1 MPTNPN
7 PEPDMIDLSTDY
19 LGLKLKNP
27 LVPSASPLSRNLDTA
42 LRLEDAGAA
51 ALVMY
56 SLFEEEL
63 QAEDAML
70 DRFLLHAELGHGEA
84 DSFLPGHGE
93 FHGGLERYLSHLH
106 QLKRRL
112 EIPVVASLN
121 GVSPS
126 GWVELGRA
134 LEQAGADALELNVYH
149 VAADMHAA
157 GGAVE
162 ARYIDLLTE
171 LRRVVSL
178 PIVMK
183 LSPFFSSLPHFV
195 QQIEQ
200 AGAQGVALFN
210 RFYQPDI
217 DLDEMRMTDQLHLS
231 SAEEALLR
239 IRWIAILHGRTRLT
253 LAATGGVHS
262 ESEALKLLLA
272 GADVVHLAS
281 CLLQHGPDKLTEIL
295 AAMQNWMEEKE
306 YESVAQLKGSM
317 SQQNL
322 PDPSLLARASYLRV
336 LDSYSP
342 RPGVWS

>member
-1 MPTNPN
+1 
-7 PEPDMIDLSTDY
+7 MIDLSTNY

-27 LVPSASPLSRNLDTA
+27 LVPSASPLSENLDTA

-63 QAEDAML
+63 RAEDAMI
-70 DRFLLHAELGHGEA
+70 DRFLLHADLGHGEA
-84 DSFLPGHGE
+84 DSFLPDHGE
-93 FHGGLERYLSHLH
+93 YQGGVERYLSHLH

-121 GVSPS
+121 GVSAS

-149 VAADMHAA
+149 VAADA
-157 GGAVE
+157 GTSGQAVE
-162 ARYIDLLTE
+162 ARYIELLTE
-171 LRRVVSL
+171 LRQVVSL

-183 LSPFFSSLPHFV
+183 LSPAFSSLPHFV
-195 QQIEQ
+195 RQLEQ

-217 DLDEMRMTDQLHLS
+217 DLDELRMVDQLHLS
-231 SAEEALLR
+231 YPDEALLR
-239 IRWIAILHGRTRLT
+239 IRWIAILYGRTQLT

-262 ESEALKLLLA
+262 QDEALKLLLA

-281 CLLQHGPDKLTEIL
+281 CLLQHGPGKLTEIL
-295 AAMQNWMEEKE
+295 ASMQNWMEEKE
-306 YESVAQLKGSM
+306 YVSVAQLKGSM
-317 SQQNL
+317 GQKNL
-322 PDPSLLARASYLRV
+322 PDPSVLARASYLRV
-336 LDSYSP
+336 LDSFSP

>member
-1 MPTNPN
+1 
-7 PEPDMIDLSTDY
+7 MIDLSTDY
-19 LGLKLKNP
+19 LGLRLKNP
-27 LVPSASPLSRNLDTA
+27 LVPSASPLSRNIDTA

-63 QAEDAML
+63 HAEDAML
-70 DRFLLHAELGHGEA
+70 ERFLLHAELGHGEA
-84 DSFLPGHGE
+84 DSFLPDLGE
-93 FHGGLERYLSHLH
+93 FQGGLERYLSHLH

-149 VAADMHAA
+149 VAADMLES
-157 GGAVE
+157 GEAVE
-162 ARYIDLLTE
+162 ARYLSLLRE
-171 LRRVVSL
+171 LRSVVSL

-183 LSPFFSSLPHFV
+183 LSPFFSSLPNFV
-195 QQIEQ
+195 KQLEL

-217 DLDEMRMTDQLHLS
+217 DLDKLIVVDQLHLS
-231 SAEEALLR
+231 YPDEALLR
-239 IRWIAILHGRTRLT
+239 IRWLSILHGRTQLT

-262 ESEALKLLLA
+262 ESEALKLLLV

-317 SQQNL
+317 SQKNL
-322 PDPSLLARASYLRV
+322 SDPAAMARSSYLRV
-336 LDSYSP
+336 LDSFSP

>member
-1 MPTNPN
+1 
-7 PEPDMIDLSTDY
+7 MIDLSTDY
-19 LGLKLKNP
+19 LGLRLKNP
-27 LVPSASPLSRNLDTA
+27 LVPSASPLSKSIDTA

-63 QAEDAML
+63 HAEDAML
-70 DRFLLHAELGHGEA
+70 DRFLLHASLGHGEA
-84 DSFLPGHGE
+84 DGFLPDQSE
-93 FHGGLERYLSHLH
+93 FQGGLERYLAQLH

-112 EIPVVASLN
+112 GIPVVASLN
-121 GVSPS
+121 GVSSS
-126 GWVELGRA
+126 GWVELGRE
-134 LEQAGADALELNVYH
+134 LEQAGADALELNVYY
-149 VAADMHAA
+149 VAADAQA
-157 GGAVE
+157 SGRVVE
-162 ARYIDLLTE
+162 DRYVELLTD
-171 LRRVVSL
+171 LRAAVSL
-178 PIVMK
+178 PIAMK

-195 QQIEQ
+195 QRLEQ

-217 DLDEMRMTDQLHLS
+217 DLEDLRMLDQLHLS

-239 IRWIAILHGRTRLT
+239 IRWIAILHGRTRMT

-281 CLLQHGPDKLTEIL
+281 CLLQQGPDKLTAIL

-306 YESVAQLKGSM
+306 YESIAQLKGSM
-317 SQQNL
+317 SQKNL
-322 PDPSLLARASYLRV
+322 PDPSIVARASYLRV
-336 LDSYSP
+336 LDSFSP

>member
-1 MPTNPN
+1 
-7 PEPDMIDLSTDY
+7 MIDLSTDY

-70 DRFLLHAELGHGEA
+70 DRFLLHADLGHGEA
-84 DSFLPGHGE
+84 DSFLPNHGE

-149 VAADMHAA
+149 IAADSRHSCE
-157 GGAVE
+157 AVE
-162 ARYIDLLTE
+162 ARYIELLTE
-171 LRRVVSL
+171 LRGVVSL
-178 PIVMK
+178 PIAMK

-195 QQIEQ
+195 QQLEH

-217 DLDEMRMTDQLHLS
+217 DLDNLIVVDQLHLS
-231 SAEEALLR
+231 YPDEALLR
-239 IRWIAILHGRTRLT
+239 IRWLSILHGRTQLT

-262 ESEALKLLLA
+262 ESEALKLLLV

-281 CLLQHGPDKLTEIL
+281 CLLQYGPDKLTEIL

-306 YESVAQLKGSM
+306 YQSVAQMKGSM
-317 SQQNL
+317 SQKNL
-322 PDPSLLARASYLRV
+322 ADPAAMARASYLRV
-336 LDSYSP
+336 LDSFSV

>member
-1 MPTNPN
+1 
-7 PEPDMIDLSTDY
+7 MIDLSTDY

-27 LVPSASPLSRNLDTA
+27 LVPSASPLSKNIDTA

-63 QAEDAML
+63 RAEDAML
-70 DRFLLHAELGHGEA
+70 DRFLLHADLGHGEA
-84 DSFLPGHGE
+84 DSFLPDHGK
-93 FHGGLERYLSHLH
+93 FQGGLERYLAQLN

-112 EIPVVASLN
+112 GIPVVASLN
-121 GVSPS
+121 GISAS
-126 GWVELGRA
+126 GWVELGRE

-149 VAADMHAA
+149 VAADA
-157 GGAVE
+157 GLSGDAVE
-162 ARYIDLLTE
+162 ARYVELLTE

-183 LSPFFSSLPHFV
+183 LSPFFSSLPQFV
-195 QQIEQ
+195 TRLEA

-217 DLDEMRMTDQLHLS
+217 DLDELRMIDQLHLS
-231 SAEEALLR
+231 STEEALLR

-272 GADVVHLAS
+272 GADVVHMAS
-281 CLLQHGPDKLTEIL
+281 CLLQHGPDKLTAIL

-317 SQQNL
+317 SQKNL
-322 PDPSLLARASYLRV
+322 PDPSAVARASYLRV
-336 LDSYSP
+336 LDSFSP

>member
-1 MPTNPN
+1 
-7 PEPDMIDLSTDY
+7 MIDLSTDY

-27 LVPSASPLSRNLDTA
+27 LVPSASPLSRDLDTA

-63 QAEDAML
+63 RAEDAML
-70 DRFLLHAELGHGEA
+70 DRFLLHADLGHGEA

-93 FHGGLERYLSHLH
+93 FQGGLERYLA
-106 QLKRRL
+106 QLDRLKQRL

-149 VAADMHAA
+149 VAADMRSSGA
-157 GGAVE
+157 AVE
-162 ARYIDLLTE
+162 ARYLTLLIE
-171 LRRVVSL
+171 LRRAVRL

-195 QQIEQ
+195 QQLEH

-231 SAEEALLR
+231 TAEEALLR

-281 CLLQHGPDKLTEIL
+281 CLLAHGPDRLTAIL

-306 YESVAQLKGSM
+306 YVSVAQLKGSM
-317 SQQNL
+317 SQKNL

-336 LDSYSP
+336 LDSFSP

>member
-1 MPTNPN
+1 M
-7 PEPDMIDLSTDY
+7 DLSTDY
-19 LGLKLKNP
+19 LGLTLKNP
-27 LVPSASPLSRNLDTA
+27 LVPSASPLTRDLDTA

-63 QAEDAML
+63 HAEDAML
-70 DRFLLHAELGHGEA
+70 DRFLTHADLGHAEA
-84 DSFLPGHGE
+84 DGFLPGVGDYQ
-93 FHGGLERYLSHLH
+93 GGLERYLSHLH

-126 GWVELGRA
+126 GWVELGRE
-134 LEQAGADALELNVYH
+134 LELAGADALELNVYH
-149 VAADMHAA
+149 VAADMQQSGH
-157 GGAVE
+157 AVE
-162 ARYIDLLTE
+162 ARYLDLLAD

-178 PIVMK
+178 PIAMK
-183 LSPFFSSLPHFV
+183 LSPYFSSLPNFV
-195 QQIEQ
+195 KQLEA

-217 DLDEMRMTDQLHLS
+217 DLDELRMTDRLHLS
-231 SAEEALLR
+231 SPDEALLR
-239 IRWIAILHGRTRLT
+239 IRWIAILHGRTQLT

-281 CLLQHGPDKLTEIL
+281 SLLAHGPEKLTDIL
-295 AAMQNWMEEKE
+295 AGMQNWMEEKE
-306 YESVAQLKGSM
+306 YESLAQLKGSM

-322 PDPSLLARASYLRV
+322 PDPSVVARASYLRV
-336 LDSYSP
+336 LDSFTT

>member
-1 MPTNPN
+1 
-7 PEPDMIDLSTDY
+7 MIDLSTDY
-19 LGLKLKNP
+19 LGLTLKNP
-27 LVPSASPLSRNLDTA
+27 LVPSASPLSRDLDTA
-42 LRLEDAGAA
+42 LRLEDAGAG

-63 QAEDAML
+63 CAEDAML
-70 DRFLLHAELGHGEA
+70 DRFLLHPEIGHGEA

-93 FHGGLERYLSHLH
+93 FRSGLERYLSHL
-106 QLKRRL
+106 QRLKRRL

-126 GWVELGRA
+126 GWLELGCD

-157 GGAVE
+157 GEAVE
-162 ARYIDLLTE
+162 ARYIELLTD
-171 LRRVVSL
+171 LRRAVSL

-195 QQIEQ
+195 RQLET
-200 AGAQGVALFN
+200 AGANGVALFN

-217 DLDEMRMTDQLHLS
+217 DLDEMCMTDQLHLS
-231 SAEEALLR
+231 TAEEALLR
-239 IRWIAILHGRTRLT
+239 IRWIAILHGRTPLT

-272 GADVVHLAS
+272 GADVVHMAS
-281 CLLQHGPDKLTEIL
+281 CLLQYGPDKLTAIL
-295 AAMQNWMEEKE
+295 AAMQHWMEERE
-306 YESVAQLKGSM
+306 YASVSQMKGSM
-317 SQQNL
+317 SQKNL
-322 PDPSLLARASYLRV
+322 PDPSLVARASYLRV
-336 LDSYSP
+336 LDSFTS

>member
-1 MPTNPN
+1 
-7 PEPDMIDLSTDY
+7 MIDLSTDY

-27 LVPSASPLSRNLDTA
+27 LVPSASPLSRNLDSA

-70 DRFLLHAELGHGEA
+70 DRFLLHADLGHGEA
-84 DSFLPGHGE
+84 DSFLPAQGE
-93 FHGGLERYLSHLH
+93 FQGGLERYLSHLH

-134 LEQAGADALELNVYH
+134 LEQAGADALELNVYQ
-149 VAADMHAA
+149 VAADMQAD
-157 GGAVE
+157 GEAVE
-162 ARYIDLLTE
+162 ARYLELLTE

-195 QQIEQ
+195 QRLET

-217 DLDEMRMTDQLHLS
+217 DLDELRMTDQLHLS

-272 GADVVHLAS
+272 GADIVHLAS

-295 AAMQNWMEEKE
+295 AGMQNWMEERE
-306 YESVAQLKGSM
+306 YVSVAQMKGSM

-322 PDPSLLARASYLRV
+322 PDPSLVARASYLRV
-336 LDSYSP
+336 LDSFAM

>member
-1 MPTNPN
+1 
-7 PEPDMIDLSTDY
+7 MIDLSTDY

-51 ALVMY
+51 AVVMY

-149 VAADMHAA
+149 VAADMHAD

-195 QQIEQ
+195 QQVEQ

-281 CLLQHGPDKLTEIL
+281 CLLRHGPDKLTEIL

>member
-1 MPTNPN
+1 
-7 PEPDMIDLSTDY
+7 MIDLSTDY
-19 LGLKLKNP
+19 LGLTLKNP
-27 LVPSASPLSRNLDTA
+27 LVPSASPLSRSFDTA

-63 QAEDAML
+63 QAEDAMM
-70 DRFLLHAELGHGEA
+70 DRFLLHRGLGCSEAEDG
-84 DSFLPGHGE
+84 FLPDLGE
-93 FHGGLERYLSHLH
+93 VQGGLERYLTHLH

-157 GGAVE
+157 GEAVE
-162 ARYIDLLTE
+162 ARYIDLLTA

-195 QQIEQ
+195 RQLEV
-200 AGAQGVALFN
+200 AGANGVAVFN

-239 IRWIAILHGRTRLT
+239 IRWIAILYGRTRLT

-281 CLLQHGPDKLTEIL
+281 CLLQHGPDKLTGIL

-306 YESVAQLKGSM
+306 YASIAQLKGSM
-317 SQQNL
+317 SQKNL
-322 PDPSLLARASYLRV
+322 PDPSLVARASYLRV
-336 LDSYSP
+336 LDSFTP
-342 RPGVWS
+342 QPGVWS

>member
-1 MPTNPN
+1 
-7 PEPDMIDLSTDY
+7 MIDLSTDY

-27 LVPSASPLSRNLDTA
+27 LVPSASPLSKSIDSA
-42 LRLEDAGAA
+42 LRLEDAGAS

-63 QAEDAML
+63 RAEDAML
-70 DRFLLHAELGHGEA
+70 DRFLLNADLGHGEA
-84 DSFLPGHGE
+84 TSFLPDLDG
-93 FHGGLERYLSHLH
+93 FQGGLERYLNQLH

-112 EIPVVASLN
+112 AIPVVASLN

-126 GWVELGRA
+126 GWIELGRE
-134 LEQAGADALELNVYH
+134 LELAGADALELNVYH
-149 VAADMHAA
+149 VAADPRVSATE
-157 GGAVE
+157 VE
-162 ARYIDLLTE
+162 ARYLELLAA
-171 LRRVVSL
+171 LRSAVGL
-178 PIVMK
+178 PIAMK
-183 LSPFFSSLPHFV
+183 LSPFFSSLPHLV
-195 QQIEQ
+195 QQLEA

-217 DLDEMRMTDQLHLS
+217 DLDALRMVDQLHLS
-231 SAEEALLR
+231 SSEEALLR
-239 IRWIAILHGRTRLT
+239 IRWVAILHGRTRMT
-253 LAATGGVHS
+253 LAASGGVHS

-281 CLLQHGPDKLTEIL
+281 CLLQHGPERLTAIL

-317 SQQNL
+317 SQRKL
-322 PDPSLLARASYLRV
+322 PDPSIVARASYLRV
-336 LDSYSP
+336 LDSFSP

>member
-1 MPTNPN
+1 
-7 PEPDMIDLSTDY
+7 MIDLSTNY
-19 LGLKLKNP
+19 LGLTLKNP
-27 LVPSASPLSRNLDTA
+27 LVPSASPLSRDLDTA

-171 LRRVVSL
+171 LRCVVSL

-322 PDPSLLARASYLRV
+322 SDPSLVARASYLRV
-336 LDSYSP
+336 LDSFSP
-342 RPGVWS
+342 RPGVWT

>member
-1 MPTNPN
+1 
-7 PEPDMIDLSTDY
+7 MIDLSTDY

-27 LVPSASPLSRNLDTA
+27 LVPSASPLSKNLDTA

-51 ALVMY
+51 ALVMH
-56 SLFEEEL
+56 SLFEEAL
-63 QAEDAML
+63 QAEDAMV
-70 DRFLLHAELGHGEA
+70 DRFLLHADLGHAEA
-84 DSFLPGHGE
+84 DGFLPDHGE
-93 FHGGLERYLSHLH
+93 YQGGLERYLSHLH

-112 EIPVVASLN
+112 GIPVVASLN
-121 GVSPS
+121 GVSSS
-126 GWVELGRA
+126 GWVALGRE

-149 VAADMHAA
+149 VAADSLASGA
-157 GGAVE
+157 AVE
-162 ARYIDLLTE
+162 ARYLELLTE

-217 DLDEMRMTDQLHLS
+217 DLDAMRMTDELHLS
-231 SAEEALLR
+231 HPDEALLR

-262 ESEALKLLLA
+262 QDEALKLLLA

-295 AAMQNWMEEKE
+295 ASIQNWMEEKE

-317 SQQNL
+317 SQKNL
-322 PDPSLLARASYLRV
+322 PDPSVLARASYLRV
-336 LDSYSP
+336 LDSFAP

>member
-1 MPTNPN
+1 
-7 PEPDMIDLSTDY
+7 MIDLSTDY

-70 DRFLLHAELGHGEA
+70 DRFLLHADLGHGEA
-84 DSFLPGHGE
+84 DSFLPNHGE

-149 VAADMHAA
+149 IAADSRHSCE
-157 GGAVE
+157 AVE
-162 ARYIDLLTE
+162 ARYIELLTE
-171 LRRVVSL
+171 LRGVVSL
-178 PIVMK
+178 PIAMK

-195 QQIEQ
+195 QQLEH

-217 DLDEMRMTDQLHLS
+217 DLDNLIVVDQLHLS
-231 SAEEALLR
+231 YPDEALLR
-239 IRWIAILHGRTRLT
+239 IRWLSILHGRTQLT

-262 ESEALKLLLA
+262 ESEALKLLLV

-281 CLLQHGPDKLTEIL
+281 CLLQYGPDKLTEIL

-306 YESVAQLKGSM
+306 YQSVAQMKGSM
-317 SQQNL
+317 SQKNL
-322 PDPSLLARASYLRV
+322 PDPSVVARASYLRV
-336 LDSYSP
+336 LDSFSP
-342 RPGVWS
+342 RPGIWS